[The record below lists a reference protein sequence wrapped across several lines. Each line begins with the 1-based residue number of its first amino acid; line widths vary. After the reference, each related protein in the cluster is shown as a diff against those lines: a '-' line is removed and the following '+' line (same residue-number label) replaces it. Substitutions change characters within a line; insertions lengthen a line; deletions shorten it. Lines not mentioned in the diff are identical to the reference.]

1 MKKFKYYEATVTSRQ
16 ILKVWM
22 KVPAQI
28 DEDDVWIAAR
38 EIDGGCHVPIKED
51 WELDEVVEINVNS
64 EKMLDKPKEDWELDG
79 DWEAVKDGIIE
90 YIEEDFLP

>member
-28 DEDDVWIAAR
+28 DEDDVWIEAR
-38 EIDGGCHVPIKED
+38 EIDVNCYVPTEED
-51 WELDEVVEINVNS
+51 WDLDEVVEIDVNI
-64 EKMLDKPKEDWELDG
+64 EKMLEKP
-79 DWEAVKDGIIE
+79 IE

>member
-28 DEDDVWIAAR
+28 DEDDVWIEAR
-38 EIDGGCHVPIKED
+38 EIDVNCYVPTEED
-51 WELDEVVEINVNS
+51 WDLDEVVEIDVNS
-64 EKMLDKPKEDWELDG
+64 EKMLEKP
-79 DWEAVKDGIIE
+79 IE

>member
-28 DEDDVWIAAR
+28 DEDDVWIEAR
-38 EIDGGCHVPIKED
+38 EIDVNCYVPTEED
-51 WELDEVVEINVNS
+51 WDLDEVVEIDVNS
-64 EKMLDKPKEDWELDG
+64 EKMLEKP
-79 DWEAVKDGIIE
+79 IE
-90 YIEEDFLP
+90 YIEEDFLQ